1 MQPLVLS
8 TVEGSGRGVEGL
20 TFEEIRKRAV
30 AQWET
35 LKNGVHILVGTA
47 TCGRAAG
54 ALDVIDAFKNELAR
68 QGIDVPIIQVGCI
81 GLCYA
86 EPLVIISKPESLR
99 IVYHNITPDL
109 VPRLIE
115 GYIIGDDPCLELAL
129 GTFETDDRG
138 IPYIPEL
145 SRFEHEL
152 RLILR
157 HCGYI
162 DPENIH
168 DYIANGGYSALE
180 KALRMPPKEII
191 EEVKRSQL
199 RGRGGAG
206 FSTGPKWE
214 QCRKA
219 EGRTKYVVC
228 NADEGD
234 PGAFM
239 DRVILE
245 SDPQE
250 VIEGMIIAGYA
261 VGAQKGY
268 IYVRAEYPLAIE
280 RVRNALRQGEEI
292 GVLGENILGSGFSF
306 RIEIAEGAGAF
317 VSGEATALVAAME
330 GRRSEPRVR
339 PPRLAEAGLWGC
351 PTLLNNVKTFSY
363 IPLIVGHGSD
373 GFTLIGTEKSTGTA
387 VFTLA
392 GKVRYPGLTEV
403 PMGTTLRRIIYD
415 IAGGMLNG
423 RQFKAVQIGGPSGGC
438 IPESLIDIPIDFD
451 SLYETGSMMGSGG
464 MIFMDEDDCAV
475 DTARFFLDFT
485 TKESCGK
492 CTMCRMGTLQLL
504 SILEDIST
512 GKAKMEDLELLEQ
525 LAEDVKAGS
534 LCGLGRSAPN
544 PVLTTLRYFGDEYKT
559 HILEKR
565 CPALVCKDLIAYYIL
580 PDKCDRACEHC
591 VLVCPTEAIKGGKGE
606 IKVIDQEK
614 CSKCGTCREVCPPEY
629 HAVIRISPLS
639 KLPPSS
645 MEKKPSGGC

>member
-1 MQPLVLS
+1 M
-8 TVEGSGRGVEGL
+8 
-20 TFEEIRKRAV
+20 TFEEIRKNAQ
-30 AQWET
+30 AQWEA
-35 LKNGVHILVGTA
+35 LKSGIHVLVGTA

-54 ALDVIDAFKNELAR
+54 ALDVIDAFKSDLAR
-68 QGIDVPIIQVGCI
+68 RSLDVPIIQVGCI

-109 VPRLIE
+109 VPRLVE
-115 GYIIGDDPCLELAL
+115 GYIVGDDPCLELAL
-129 GTFETDDRG
+129 GTLEIDDRG
-138 IPYIPEL
+138 APTIPEL
-145 SRFEHEL
+145 PRFEHEF
-152 RLILR
+152 RLILG

-168 DYIANGGYSALE
+168 DYIANGGYRALE
-180 KALRMPPKEII
+180 KALKMRPEEII
-191 EEVKRSQL
+191 EEVKKSGL

-206 FSTGPKWE
+206 FPAGPKWE
-214 QCRKA
+214 LCRKA
-219 EGRTKYVVC
+219 EGAIKYVVC

-268 IYVRAEYPLAIE
+268 LYVRAEYPLAIE
-280 RVRNALRQGEEI
+280 RVRNALRQGEETGI
-292 GVLGENILGSGFSF
+292 LGNDILGSGFRF
-306 RIEIAEGAGAF
+306 HIGIAEGAGAF
-317 VSGEATALVAAME
+317 ISGEATALVAAME

-339 PPRLAEAGLWGC
+339 PPRLTQAGLWGS

-363 IPLIVGHGSD
+363 IPLIIGRGTDEFAS
-373 GFTLIGTEKSTGTA
+373 IGTEKSKGTA

-392 GKVRYPGLTEV
+392 GKVQYPGLTEV
-403 PMGTTLRRIIYD
+403 PMGTTLRRVVYD
-415 IAGGMLNG
+415 IAGGMRNG

-438 IPESLIDIPIDFD
+438 IPESLLDITIDFD
-451 SLYETGSMMGSGG
+451 SLREAGSMMGSGG

-504 SILEDIST
+504 SILEDICA
-512 GKAKMEDLELLEQ
+512 GKAKMEDLELLQQ
-525 LAEDVKAGS
+525 LTEDVKMGS

-544 PVLTTLRYFGDEYKT
+544 PVLTTLRYYADEYRA

-565 CPALVCKDLIAYYIL
+565 CPALVCKDLIVYYIL

-591 VLVCPTEAIKGGKGE
+591 ILVCPTEAIKGGKGE

-629 HAVIRISPLS
+629 NAVKKISPIS
-639 KLPPSS
+639 KLPPSKTPL
-645 MEKKPSGGC
+645 KKEGAF

>member
-1 MQPLVLS
+1 
-8 TVEGSGRGVEGL
+8 L
-20 TFEEIRKRAV
+20 TFEEIKKRAKS
-30 AQWET
+30 QRESLEGKT
-35 LKNGVHILVGTA
+35 HILVGAA
-47 TCGRAAG
+47 TCGKAAG
-54 ALDVIDAFKNELAR
+54 ALDVIDAFKIELAR
-68 QGIDVPIIQVGCI
+68 QSIDVPIIQVGCI

-109 VPRLIE
+109 IPRLVE

-129 GTFETDDRG
+129 GTLETDDRG
-138 IPYIPEL
+138 APCIPEL

-162 DPENIH
+162 DPESID
-168 DYIANGGYSALE
+168 DYIAHEGYIGLE
-180 KALRMPPKEII
+180 KALKMPPEKII
-191 EEVKRSQL
+191 EEVKKSGL

-206 FSTGPKWE
+206 FYTGAKWE
-214 QCRKA
+214 QCRRA
-219 EGRTKYVVC
+219 EGRTKYVIC

-261 VGAQKGY
+261 VGAEKGY

-280 RVRNALRQGEEI
+280 RIRNALKQGEEI
-292 GVLGENILGSGFSF
+292 GVLGENIFGSGFSF
-306 RIEIAEGAGAF
+306 HIEIAEGAGAF

-339 PPRLAEAGLWGC
+339 PPRLAESGLWGC
-351 PTLLNNVKTFSY
+351 PTLLNNVKTFSC
-363 IPLIVGHGSD
+363 IPLIVARGSD
-373 GFTLIGTEKSTGTA
+373 GFTSIGTEKSTGTA

-392 GKVRYPGLTEV
+392 GKIRYPGLTEV

-415 IAGGMLNG
+415 IAGGMSNERRLKG
-423 RQFKAVQIGGPSGGC
+423 VQIGGPSGGC

-504 SILEDIST
+504 SILEDITT
-512 GKAKMEDLELLEQ
+512 GKARMEDLELLEQ
-525 LAEDVKAGS
+525 LAEDVKMGS

-544 PVLTTLRYFGDEYKT
+544 PILTTLRYFGDEYKA

-606 IKVIDQEK
+606 VKIINQEK
-614 CSKCGTCREVCPPEY
+614 CSKCGTCLEVCPPEY
-629 HAVIRISPLS
+629 HAVAKISPVS
-639 KLPPSS
+639 KLPTASID
-645 MEKKPSGGC
+645 EKASTEGGQ

>member
-1 MQPLVLS
+1 MK
-8 TVEGSGRGVEGL
+8 
-20 TFEEIRKRAV
+20 FEEIRKRANTH
-30 AQWET
+30 WEAVE
-35 LKNGVHILVGTA
+35 KGIHVLVGTA

-54 ALDVIDAFKNELAR
+54 ALDVIDAFKIELSR
-68 QGIDVPIIQVGCI
+68 QSIDVPIIQVGCI

-109 VPRLIE
+109 VSRLVE

-129 GTFETDDRG
+129 GTLDIDERG
-138 IPYIPEL
+138 APYIPEL
-145 SRFEHEL
+145 PRFEHEL

-157 HCGYI
+157 HCGYV
-162 DPENIH
+162 DPENIQ
-168 DYIANGGYSALE
+168 DYIANGGYNALE
-180 KALRMPPKEII
+180 KALRMPPEKII
-191 EEVKRSQL
+191 EEVKKSGL

-206 FSTGPKWE
+206 FPAGLKWE
-214 QCRKA
+214 LCREA
-219 EGRTKYVVC
+219 EGRTKYIVC

-234 PGAFM
+234 PGAFI

-245 SDPQE
+245 SDPQQ

-280 RVRNALRQGEEI
+280 RIRNALRQGEEI
-292 GVLGENILGSGFSF
+292 GILGEDILGSGFQF
-306 RIEIAEGAGAF
+306 HIGIAEGAGAF
-317 VSGEATALVAAME
+317 VSGEATALVAAIE

-339 PPRLAEAGLWGC
+339 PPRLTQSGLWGC
-351 PTLLNNVKTFSY
+351 PTLINNVKTFSY
-363 IPLIVGHGSD
+363 IPLIVALGSD
-373 GFTLIGTEKSTGTA
+373 GFTSIGTEKSTGTA

-403 PMGTTLRRIIYD
+403 PMGTTLRKIVYG
-415 IAGGMLNG
+415 IAGGMSND
-423 RQFKAVQIGGPSGGC
+423 RKFKAVQIGGPSGGC

-504 SILEDIST
+504 SILEDISS
-512 GKAKMEDLELLEQ
+512 GKARMEDLELLEQ
-525 LAEDVKAGS
+525 LAEDVKMGS

-544 PVLTTLRYFGDEYKT
+544 PVLTTLRYFGDEYRA

-565 CPALVCKDLIAYYIL
+565 CPALVCKDLIAYTIL
-580 PDKCDRACEHC
+580 PEKCDRACEHC
-591 VLVCPTEAIKGGKGE
+591 ILVCPTEAIKGGKGE
-606 IKVIDQEK
+606 VKVIDQEK
-614 CSKCGTCREVCPPEY
+614 CSKCGTCLEVCPPEY
-629 HAVIRISPLS
+629 NAVVKISPIS
-639 KLPPSS
+639 KLPPSK
-645 MEKKPSGGC
+645 MKKEDSAKGAV

>member
-1 MQPLVLS
+1 MK
-8 TVEGSGRGVEGL
+8 
-20 TFEEIRKRAV
+20 FEETRKRANTH
-30 AQWET
+30 WEAVE
-35 LKNGVHILVGTA
+35 KGIHVLVGTA

-54 ALDVIDAFKNELAR
+54 ALDVIDAFKIELSR
-68 QGIDVPIIQVGCI
+68 QSIDVPIIQVGCI

-109 VPRLIE
+109 VSRLVE

-129 GTFETDDRG
+129 GTLDIDDRG
-138 IPYIPEL
+138 APYIPEL
-145 SRFEHEL
+145 PRFEHEL

-157 HCGYI
+157 HCGYV
-162 DPENIH
+162 DPENIQ
-168 DYIANGGYSALE
+168 DYIANGGYNALE
-180 KALRMPPKEII
+180 KALRMPPEKII
-191 EEVKRSQL
+191 EEVKKSGL

-206 FSTGPKWE
+206 FPAGLKWE
-214 QCRKA
+214 LCREA
-219 EGRTKYVVC
+219 EGRTKYIVC

-234 PGAFM
+234 PGAFI

-261 VGAQKGY
+261 VGAQNGY

-280 RVRNALRQGEEI
+280 RIRNALRQGEEI
-292 GVLGENILGSGFSF
+292 GILGKDTLGSGFQF
-306 RIEIAEGAGAF
+306 HIGITEGAGAF

-330 GRRSEPRVR
+330 GRRSEPRIR
-339 PPRLAEAGLWGC
+339 PPRLTQSGLWGC

-363 IPLIVGHGSD
+363 IPLIVARGSD
-373 GFTLIGTEKSTGTA
+373 GFTSIGTEKSTGTA

-403 PMGTTLRRIIYD
+403 PMGTTLRRIVYD
-415 IAGGMLNG
+415 IAGGMSNERRLKG
-423 RQFKAVQIGGPSGGC
+423 VQIGGPSGGC
-438 IPESLIDIPIDFD
+438 IPESLIDIAIDFD

-504 SILEDIST
+504 SILEDISS
-512 GKAKMEDLELLEQ
+512 GKARMEDLELLEQ
-525 LAEDVKAGS
+525 LAEDVKMGS

-544 PVLTTLRYFGDEYKT
+544 PVLTTLRYFGDEYRA

-565 CPALVCKDLIAYYIL
+565 CPALVCKDLIAYTIL
-580 PDKCDRACEHC
+580 PEKCDRACEHC
-591 VLVCPTEAIKGGKGE
+591 ILVCPTEAIKGGKGE
-606 IKVIDQEK
+606 VKVIDQEK
-614 CSKCGTCREVCPPEY
+614 CSKCGTCLEVCPPEY
-629 HAVIRISPLS
+629 HAVIKISPIS
-639 KLPPSS
+639 KFHSS
-645 MEKKPSGGC
+645 AIEKVGSAEEGGK

>member
-1 MQPLVLS
+1 
-8 TVEGSGRGVEGL
+8 L
-20 TFEEIRKRAV
+20 TFEEIKNRAKS
-30 AQWET
+30 QWEFLEGKT
-35 LKNGVHILVGTA
+35 HILVGTA
-47 TCGRAAG
+47 TCGKAAG
-54 ALDVIDAFKNELAR
+54 ALDVIEAFNNELSR
-68 QGIDVPIIQVGCI
+68 RSIQVPIIQVGCI

-99 IVYHNITPDL
+99 IVYHHITPDL
-109 VPRLIE
+109 ASRLVE
-115 GYIIGDDPCLELAL
+115 GYVMGDDPCLELAL
-129 GTFETDDRG
+129 GTFETDERG
-138 IPYIPEL
+138 VPTIPEL
-145 SRFEHEL
+145 TRFEHEL

-157 HCGYI
+157 HCGSI

-168 DYIANGGYSALE
+168 DYIANGGYNSLE
-180 KALRMPPKEII
+180 KALRMPPGQII
-191 EEVKRSQL
+191 EEVKKSEL

-206 FSTGPKWE
+206 FQTGLKWE
-214 QCRKA
+214 LCYKA
-219 EGRTKYVVC
+219 NGKIKYVVC

-261 VGAQKGY
+261 VGAHNGY

-280 RVRNALRQGEEI
+280 RIRKALKQGEEI
-292 GVLGENILGSGFSF
+292 GVLGKNILGSDFSF
-306 RIEIAEGAGAF
+306 HIKIAEGAGAF

-351 PTLLNNVKTFSY
+351 PTLLNNVKTFAYVPFIIERGTDRFVS
-363 IPLIVGHGSD
+363 
-373 GFTLIGTEKSTGTA
+373 IGTENSKGTA

-392 GKVRYPGLTEV
+392 GKIQYPGLTEV
-403 PMGTTLRRIIYD
+403 PMGTTLRRVVYD
-415 IAGGMLNG
+415 IAGGMRNEKK
-423 RQFKAVQIGGPSGGC
+423 FKAVQIGGPSGGC
-438 IPESLIDIPIDFD
+438 IPESLLDIPIDFD
-451 SLYETGSMMGSGG
+451 SLREAGSMMGSGG
-464 MIFMDEDDCAV
+464 MIFMDEEDCAV

-485 TKESCGK
+485 TRESCGK

-504 SILEDIST
+504 SILDDITT
-512 GKAKMEDLELLEQ
+512 GKAKLEDLVLLQELS
-525 LAEDVKAGS
+525 EDIKMGS

-544 PVLTTLRYFGDEYKT
+544 PVLTTIRYFGDEYRA

-591 VLVCPTEAIKGGKGE
+591 ILVCPTEAIKGGKGE
-606 IKVIDQEK
+606 IKVINQEK
-614 CSKCGTCREVCPPEY
+614 CSKCGTCLEVCPHEY
-629 HAVIRISPLS
+629 NAVVKISPIS
-639 KLPPSS
+639 KLPSS
-645 MEKKPSGGC
+645 PMDQDVSIRGGK

>member
-1 MQPLVLS
+1 
-8 TVEGSGRGVEGL
+8 L
-20 TFEEIRKRAV
+20 TFEEIRKRAKT
-30 AQWET
+30 QRET
-35 LKNGVHILVGTA
+35 LEKGIHVLVGTA

-54 ALDVIDAFKNELAR
+54 ALDVIGAFKNELAR

-86 EPLVIISKPESLR
+86 EPLVVISKPESLR

-109 VPRLIE
+109 VPRLVE
-115 GYIIGDDPCLELAL
+115 GYIQGDDPCLELAL
-129 GTFETDDRG
+129 GTLETDERES
-138 IPYIPEL
+138 PYIPEL

-157 HCGYI
+157 RCGTI
-162 DPENIH
+162 DPENID
-168 DYIANGGYSALE
+168 DYIVSDGYMALD
-180 KALRMPPKEII
+180 KALRMSPEEII
-191 EEVKRSQL
+191 EGVKKSGL

-206 FSTGPKWE
+206 FHTGDKWE
-214 QCRKA
+214 LCRKA
-219 EGRTKYVVC
+219 EGRIKYVVC

-280 RVRNALRQGEEI
+280 RAKNALKQGEEKGI
-292 GVLGENILGSGFSF
+292 LGDDILGSGFSF

-339 PPRLAEAGLWGC
+339 PPRLAEAGLWGH
-351 PTLLNNVKTFSY
+351 PTLLNNVKTFSC
-363 IPLIVGHGSD
+363 IPLIVVRGSD
-373 GFTLIGTEKSTGTA
+373 GFASIGTEKSKGTA

-403 PMGTTLRRIIYD
+403 PMGTPLRRIVYD
-415 IAGGMLNG
+415 IAGGMSNE
-423 RQFKAVQIGGPSGGC
+423 RRFKAVQIGGPSGGC

-485 TKESCGK
+485 TRESCGK
-492 CTMCRMGTLQLL
+492 CTMCRMGTVQLL

-512 GKAKMEDLELLEQ
+512 GKARMEDLELLEA
-525 LAEDVKAGS
+525 LAEDVKMGS

-544 PVLTTLRYFGDEYKT
+544 PVLTTLRYFNDEYKA
-559 HILEKR
+559 HILEKH

-606 IKVIDQEK
+606 IKRIDQEK
-614 CSKCGTCREVCPPEY
+614 CSKCSTCLEVCPPQY
-629 HAVIRISPLS
+629 KAVIKVSPIS
-639 KLPPSS
+639 KLPPSPT
-645 MEKKPSGGC
+645 EKAVATEGGE

>member
-1 MQPLVLS
+1 
-8 TVEGSGRGVEGL
+8 L

-35 LKNGVHILVGTA
+35 LKNGVYILVGTA

-129 GTFETDDRG
+129 GTLEADGREA
-138 IPYIPEL
+138 PYIPEL

-162 DPENIH
+162 DPENID
-168 DYIANGGYSALE
+168 DYIANGGYFALE
-180 KALRMPPKEII
+180 KALKMPPEKII
-191 EEVKRSQL
+191 EEVKRSGL

-214 QCRKA
+214 QCRKT

-280 RVRNALRQGEEI
+280 RVRNALRKGEEI

-339 PPRLAEAGLWGC
+339 PPRLAESGLWGC

-373 GFTLIGTEKSTGTA
+373 GFTSIGTEKSTGTA

-403 PMGTTLRRIIYD
+403 PMGTTLRRIVYD

-485 TKESCGK
+485 TRESCGK

-504 SILEDIST
+504 SILEDITT

-544 PVLTTLRYFGDEYKT
+544 PVLTTLRYFGDEYKA

-629 HAVIRISPLS
+629 NAVIRISPIS
-639 KLPPSS
+639 KLPSRAMDKEVS
-645 MEKKPSGGC
+645 KEGGSPR